1 MGGSIS
7 SAPSIAPI
15 RVRSIPSATAPP
27 AAGSAG
33 PTSGTFSSP
42 TKYSG
47 CAYSPCTM
55 YISCCRS
62 LAPRGSRSV
71 TVILIPGPVTGSPAI
86 AARRHSQSDNYAYF
100 RPGSRYM
107 SSNPILG
114 SIFMYG
120 AIFAIF
126 YFILIRP
133 QSTQRKKHDEM
144 VRNLKKGDEIVTT
157 GGVVGE
163 VLFIKEKG
171 GDDKSGGM
179 DDRVT
184 IKSGDTRL
192 IIERGRIAKINRP
205 TAASNVTAG

>member
-1 MGGSIS
+1 
-7 SAPSIAPI
+7 
-15 RVRSIPSATAPP
+15 
-27 AAGSAG
+27 
-33 PTSGTFSSP
+33 
-42 TKYSG
+42 
-47 CAYSPCTM
+47 
-55 YISCCRS
+55 
-62 LAPRGSRSV
+62 
-71 TVILIPGPVTGSPAI
+71 
-86 AARRHSQSDNYAYF
+86 
-100 RPGSRYM
+100 M

-133 QSTQRKKHDEM
+133 QASQRKQHDEM
-144 VRNLKKGDEIVTT
+144 VRNLRKGDEIVTN

-184 IKSGDTRL
+184 IKSGETRL

-205 TAASNVTAG
+205 GTTTNVTAG

>member
-1 MGGSIS
+1 
-7 SAPSIAPI
+7 
-15 RVRSIPSATAPP
+15 
-27 AAGSAG
+27 
-33 PTSGTFSSP
+33 
-42 TKYSG
+42 
-47 CAYSPCTM
+47 
-55 YISCCRS
+55 
-62 LAPRGSRSV
+62 
-71 TVILIPGPVTGSPAI
+71 
-86 AARRHSQSDNYAYF
+86 
-100 RPGSRYM
+100 M

-133 QSTQRKKHDEM
+133 QASQRKQHDEL
-144 VRNLKKGDEIVTT
+144 VRNLRKGDEIVTN
-157 GGVVGE
+157 GGVIGE

-171 GDDKSGGM
+171 GEDKSGGM

-205 TAASNVTAG
+205 ASAANASAG